1 MAEKSVLDR
10 ALSLALEAH
19 AGMLRKKDR
28 IPYILHPMEV
38 AVIAAPLTLDEEVMA
53 AAVLHDTVE
62 DAGLTF
68 AQIAAAC
75 GPAVAA
81 LVASETED
89 KRPDLPPRATWKLRK
104 TESLEKLKDTD
115 DPRVRILWLSDKLA
129 NMRAFH
135 RLWLREGDA
144 MWQSFNETR
153 PSEQAWYYRSIES
166 LLSDLKDT
174 LAWQEYHALL
184 EKIFGGIP
192 R

>member
-19 AGMLRKKDR
+19 AGMIRKKDR

-38 AVIAAPLTLDEEVMA
+38 AVIAATLTLDEEVMA

-62 DAGLTF
+62 DAGVTF
-68 AQIAAAC
+68 GQIAAAC

-104 TESLEKLKDTD
+104 TESLEKLKATD

-144 MWQSFNETR
+144 VWQGFNETR